1 MLITSFLMLNIK
13 PYFNEPC
20 LIGVYSSN
28 YKLQNGSLPHVLVNV
43 QLTACTD
50 AFFKTCKLS
59 FKT

>member
-1 MLITSFLMLNIK
+1 MLNIK